1 MEKYFQNERA
11 RKACKIYEALEGGK
25 NALHLSFHTP
35 GHKQNGWDMTELSYL
50 DNLASPSGCIAE
62 AEKDI
67 AEILGAQKSFLLT
80 DGSTS
85 GVLSMLYAAK
95 TLGVRTLAAYPDSHV
110 SFWNGCKL
118 TGIVPFCFEEWDEGL
133 FAEVDGFFLTSPTY
147 YGKVENLQK
156 FRDYCDKTGK
166 PLLIDGA
173 HGGHLHFE
181 KKLYAGSYADMWVDG
196 VHKSL
201 PALTQGAVVS
211 ARENFVAALREG
223 VGIFRTSSPSYP
235 VMASVEYAV
244 KYPRNLALE
253 HAVRAWARE
262 CERITVRED
271 WTKVCAA
278 FGERA
283 FEANEALEK
292 QGVYAEFCDGENILF
307 YLSPCTSEEE
317 LSSLQAALNEAF
329 ERYPY
334 RAKKVV
340 QRNPAPL
347 VCVKNKPTEWV
358 KADNATGK
366 LCAADCG
373 LFPPCVPLIRAG
385 ERVEREKL
393 ELLLRAPHCYG
404 LAENRMLI
412 VKEE

>member
-67 AEILGAQKSFLLT
+67 AEILGAKKSFLLT

-95 TLGVRTLAAYPDSHV
+95 QCGAQTIAAFADSHL
-110 SFWNGCKL
+110 SFFNGCKL
-118 TGIVPFCFEEWDEGL
+118 LGLTPLLFEGWQEEL
-133 FAEVDGFFLTSPTY
+133 FAQADGIFLTSPSY
-147 YGKVENLQK
+147 YGEIPDLQI

-196 VHKSL
+196 AHKSL
-201 PALTQGAVVS
+201 PAFTQGAVVS
-211 ARENFVAALREG
+211 ARGRFVSPLRQA

-244 KYPRNLALE
+244 KYPRNEELE
-253 HAVRAWARE
+253 KAVFKWGKE
-262 CERITVRED
+262 NNRIRVNED
-271 WTKVCAA
+271 WTKVNAL
-278 FGERA
+278 FGKRA
-283 FEANEALEK
+283 FEANDELE
-292 QGVYAEFCDGENILF
+292 GRGIYPEFCDGEVILF
-307 YLSPCTSEEE
+307 YLSPCTSMEA
-317 LSSLQAALNEAF
+317 LSALKAALNELF
-329 ERYPY
+329 KKYPY
-334 RAKKVV
+334 EEENTV
-340 QRNPAPL
+340 QTVHPPL
-347 VCVKNKPTEWV
+347 VCVENKQTEWV
-358 KADNATGK
+358 DLQGAAGK
-366 LCAADCG
+366 ICALDCG
-373 LFPPCVPLIRAG
+373 LFPPCIPLVRAG
-385 ERVEREKL
+385 ERVEREKA
-393 ELLLRAPHCYG
+393 ELLFRAANCYG
-404 LAENRMLI
+404 LVEKRMLI